1 MMEIVFTVNGLTV
14 KARYDEWDVEYTFK
28 PLVRR
33 WQDLQKKKQ
42 RRIFVFLAAPPGCGK
57 TILSLFLEHL
67 STQSNKEMIQAI
79 GMDGFHYPNAY
90 LESHTYL
97 ENGNAYP
104 LKQRKGGSD
113 TFDVEALK
121 QKIIK
126 GRTMDNLW
134 PIYSRQIHD
143 VMEDQIRLKQKI
155 ILIEGNYLLLNAGKW
170 NSLITYCDDSVF
182 VSAQEGELRQRLIE
196 RKIAGGSDPK
206 EALDFYEQSD
216 HRNVIQVLTQHHEA
230 NVELVMSDHR
240 FMKKE

>member
-1 MMEIVFTVNGLTV
+1 MMETVFTVNGLTV
-14 KARYDEWDVEYTFK
+14 KARYDEWDVEHTFK

-57 TILSLFLEHL
+57 TTLSLFLEHL

-97 ENGNAYP
+97 ENGSAYP

-121 QKIIK
+121 QKIIE

-134 PIYSRQIHD
+134 SIYSRQIHD